1 MSEDGVLSGL
11 LLDGRDGVVE
21 ELNKAS
27 QNLLVLGENILVS
40 LERVSGVGEERWDHL
55 DHGDHALL
63 TGIEGAQI
71 SSVWVDVLQ
80 DILDERVNKRVV
92 SDLAVR
98 VQLQVVDELSVGLV
112 VQLVLVSLVVVD
124 AQSDVLLVQSV
135 SVLGNREGRV
145 QDLVSDVSE
154 VDTALAVL
162 SGVVR
167 SAYALEETRGG
178 FDARAAVV
186 ALHSDD

>member
-1 MSEDGVLSGL
+1 MSEDSVLSGL

-40 LERVSGVGEERWDHL
+40 LERVSRVGEERWDHL
-55 DHGDHALL
+55 DHGDNALL

-80 DILDERVNKRVV
+80 DILDERVNKRVI

-124 AQSDVLLVQSV
+124 SQSDVLLVQSV

-145 QDLVSDVSE
+145 QDLVGDVSE
-154 VDTALAVL
+154 IDTALAVL
-162 SGVVR
+162 TGVVR
-167 SAYALEETRGG
+167 SASALVETR
-178 FDARAAVV
+178 
-186 ALHSDD
+186 